1 MIFIGIAFVLLIVII
16 CLVVDDRDDR
26 IGLAF
31 TIAFI
36 GVACVF
42 AVFIVKSDETTAAV
56 NLYKQGKLKE
66 EITIKKTTEFGIT
79 KVDTVYT
86 YSRP

>member
-1 MIFIGIAFVLLIVII
+1 MIFIGVVFILLIVII

-26 IGLAF
+26 IGLACI
-31 TIAFI
+31 IAFI
-36 GVACVF
+36 GVGCVF
-42 AVFIVKSDETTAAV
+42 AAFIVKCEETNDAV
-56 NLYKQGKLKE
+56 NLYKQGLLKE
-66 EITIKKTTEFGIT
+66 EIIIRQTTTYDVT

>member
-1 MIFIGIAFVLLIVII
+1 MIFIGVIFVLLIVVI
-16 CLVVDDRDDR
+16 CLVTNDRNDR
-26 IGLAF
+26 IGLAC
-31 TIAFI
+31 TTALI
-36 GVACVF
+36 GVGCVF
-42 AVFIVKSDETTAAV
+42 AAFIVKTEETNDAV
-56 NLYKQGKLKE
+56 NLYKQGLLKE